1 MPLYTQLPSNVEE
14 VDVIIAGGGI
24 RDAPDNNLGSLKR
37 TMGLARRTV
46 MDMTVLFTC
55 QVRDPEL
62 AIARFSSAGVA
73 DLVAHIPGV
82 GEGYSDHHLLV
93 YPYRSSLAPEE
104 TLDALAGGRLNPE
117 DLLRNNDKI
126 LGWNAMDITCKLRP
140 SESDVAALGPQFQSA
155 WDRDFKNNLNKPL
168 VLMSLINA
176 FPSVPVGLPVGQYMA
191 VSAFSVYPYSRGHM
205 HITGTELSDPVD
217 FATGFFSD
225 PQNVDIKKCAWAYKK
240 QREIVRRMQNYRGEV
255 LGTHPPFPVGSQAA
269 CIETEEPLGADVA
282 DIEYTPE
289 DDLILEQWLRE
300 NVGTAWHSLG
310 TCKMAPLEKM
320 GVVNHNLSVHGF
332 ENLKVADLSIPPLNV
347 AANTNNTAMAI
358 GEKAADI
365 FIRELGLGARY

>member
-1 MPLYTQLPSNVEE
+1 
-14 VDVIIAGGGI
+14 
-24 RDAPDNNLGSLKR
+24 
-37 TMGLARRTV
+37 
-46 MDMTVLFTC
+46 
-55 QVRDPEL
+55 
-62 AIARFSSAGVA
+62 
-73 DLVAHIPGV
+73 
-82 GEGYSDHHLLV
+82 
-93 YPYRSSLAPEE
+93 
-104 TLDALAGGRLNPE
+104 
-117 DLLRNNDKI
+117 
-126 LGWNAMDITCKLRP
+126 
-140 SESDVAALGPQFQSA
+140 
-155 WDRDFKNNLNKPL
+155 
-168 VLMSLINA
+168 
-176 FPSVPVGLPVGQYMA
+176 MA

-269 CIETEEPLGADVA
+269 CIETEEPLGAEVA

-365 FIRELGLGARY
+365 FIRELGLGAR